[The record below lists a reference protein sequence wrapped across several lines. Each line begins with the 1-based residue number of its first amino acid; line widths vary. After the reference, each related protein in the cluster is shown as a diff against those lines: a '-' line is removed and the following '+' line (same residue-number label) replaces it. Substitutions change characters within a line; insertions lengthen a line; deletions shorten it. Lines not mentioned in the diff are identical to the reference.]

1 MPKKNER
8 PPVALE
14 IKWTED
20 ETNPGALEPS
30 KKIALELA
38 RALGRMAAR
47 KELKAW
53 EDKQWDLE
61 ARCRALSDACDELLN
76 SVIVKAP
83 DMPRSDKT

>member
-20 ETNPGALEPS
+20 ETNSGANEPS

-47 KELKAW
+47 KELKAS
-53 EDKQWDLE
+53 EDKQRDLE